1 VGVLFATSTN
11 GYIYAVSEKRGDML
25 WKYPTSEPLFQPPA
39 VIEDQVFVVSQ
50 LGGMFCCNAKT
61 GKQLWSAPDI
71 MQFVAASKQRVYA
84 ADKAGR
90 TQILDLK
97 TGARL
102 DVLSTESLPVKL
114 LNPQTDRLYLA
125 TDTGLI
131 QCLHEIEQVKP
142 ILHGEDRKLKPV
154 EEPEKPVVKKAKS
167 GEPSEP
173 KPKATPKPKAPAGD
187 KPAKKAPKDK
197 PAKKAKAAKDAA
209 AGT

>member
-1 VGVLFATSTN
+1 MTEN
-11 GYIYAVSEKRGDML
+11 RGDML

-50 LGGMFCCNAKT
+50 LGGMFCCEAKT

-102 DVLSTESLPVKL
+102 DVLATELLPIKL

-131 QCLHEIEQVKP
+131 QCLHEIERVKP
-142 ILHGEDRKLKPV
+142 LLHGEDRKLKPI
-154 EEPEKPVVKKAKS
+154 EEPEKPHPGAKKPKS
-167 GEPSEP
+167 GESAEP
-173 KPKATPKPKAPAGD
+173 KPKPKPTPKAKAPAGD
-187 KPAKKAPKDK
+187 KPAKTPKTPKEK
-197 PAKKAKAAKDAA
+197 PAKNAKAAKDAA
-209 AGT
+209 AGN